1 MSCFRPASVLKNLC
15 FGLAIVLLCANV
27 LAQMPSGD
35 VVITSSTVWPSGTY
49 ALNSLA
55 VENGAVLT
63 IGGGS
68 TVLVTGAALVTQ
80 NSNVVLQS
88 INTTAQVNGVWAGTG
103 VTIHAG
109 SFEVDAGSTINADGQ
124 GYAVHAGPG
133 AGTGSYINNGGS
145 YGGVGG
151 GQASTT
157 TYGSATVPVD
167 LGSGGDQYN
176 GTGGAGGGAIQ
187 LLVSGTL
194 TNNGVIS
201 ANGAGAANDAGA
213 GAGGSIY
220 VMANTLAGAGVFTA
234 NGGAN
239 STPSSGNG
247 GGGGRVAVYYASVG
261 TPSVL
266 SASTATGGS
275 GDGNPS
281 GSVGTVAFFDTSGT
295 NEKMYVY
302 QNFSLP
308 ANSNLTYNQ
317 ITVQNGAVLT
327 IGGGSTVTVSGA
339 VLVTANSS
347 IVLQSINTTAQVNG
361 VWAGTG
367 VTIHAGSFEVDAG
380 STINADGQGYAV
392 HAGPGAGTG
401 SYINNGGSYGGA
413 GGGQAS
419 TTTYGSATA
428 PVDLGSG
435 GDQYSGTG
443 GAGGGAIQLLVSG
456 MLTNNGVISA
466 NGAGASNDAGGGA
479 GGSIYVT
486 ANMLAGAGT
495 FTANGGANSTPSS
508 GNGGGGGRMAVYYA
522 SAASFT
528 GFTASTV
535 TGGTGNG
542 NPSGALGTAA
552 FFDTSAANNNVSV
565 YQNFAIPANATVQY
579 NGLTVAGGASMTIG
593 GGTQLAVTQAL
604 RVTGNM
610 VLQSI
615 NTTAEINGSWQ
626 GKGVT
631 ILAGSLQVD
640 ASGALNADGQGYA
653 VQAGPG
659 AGANG
664 YRNNGGSYGGAG
676 GGMAST
682 TTYGSATAPVNLGSG
697 GDQYNGT
704 GGSGGGAIQL
714 LVSGMLTNNGVI
726 SANGTGASNIA
737 GGGAG
742 GSIYIAANTL
752 AGTGTFMASGGANLT
767 PSGNGGGG
775 GRIAVDYV
783 TDTGFNQSALAASGG
798 AGAVAG
804 AVGTVKYV
812 NTPTGVWVQ
821 PTASVIHDA
830 TTLQWFTDAGATTT
844 VTASGPETF
853 TVATGAGD
861 FSSATWDTTQVPD
874 GAYQLLLK
882 VLDAAGNVL
891 QEVPKAVVINN
902 SVLWYSGTLTANTH
916 WTAANVYA
924 LDGNLIIPAGITL
937 TIDPGTVVK
946 ALPGTEIIVQSGG
959 TLSALGDASNPVI
972 FTTFD
977 DSSVGGNT
985 DFNQGI
991 SVPSPGD
998 WSGIVVLGG
1007 GTYDSNGKTELR
1019 YAQTLLFGTI
1029 SANMTLTSTQNY
1041 EVSGNL
1047 IVASGVTLTIQPG
1060 TVVKFD
1066 IGGGID
1072 VQAGATLLAN
1082 GTLAQP
1088 IYFTSIN
1095 DSSIGGRTGSTG
1107 AAAAPGDWNSILIDA
1122 ATASFQH
1129 VQMQYGGGPV
1139 GSSNQAGMVE
1149 TDGTATVTIASSTL
1163 LSSYAIGIQ
1172 TGYPNGGGDTV
1183 TVTDSTFY
1191 GNEDRAINAYPGSTV
1206 HVVNDTFDGNA
1217 YGPFAHGGVMDVEN
1231 SVISNSVGTQFGSVE
1246 VCCGSTLAAFTNN
1259 DVYTTAAGVSNY
1271 VGLTDPTGTQ
1281 GNISAN
1287 PVYLNQA
1294 LHDYRPTYGSPL
1306 IDAANGTVPNYP
1318 LTDSFGLARY
1328 NDPLV
1333 TTKTG
1338 TPDVNG
1344 NYPDMGAFEFVQTAP
1359 SNLDLTVSNVQ
1370 GPSSAIVGSQVTVN
1384 WIVTNI
1390 GSGTAYGPWH
1400 DAVYLVSDPNT
1411 NPVQAYGGIFLEG
1424 AGIVLGPGA
1433 SYNATAT
1440 VTVPG
1445 TTVGSQRWEVK
1456 TNVLGEIFEGANTA
1470 NNTGIAIDP
1479 VNIDLNQL
1487 VPAATPLN
1495 GLFSSAGQMSYY
1507 KVIPSPTQA
1516 TSVNL
1521 ALFGVTGSVQLFV
1534 GAGFVPTPQQFTYQ
1548 QVEFDSASASVV
1560 IPAGSSQIYYV
1571 AAYAQT
1577 LASTPAPY
1585 TIQASTVSFGLT
1597 SISPAAVNNG
1607 YSQTITFI
1615 GGGFTS
1621 NTVFTLVSPSGIV
1634 YTPSSTFIADTDHAD
1649 VTFNLAGVPAGSY
1662 SATASNGAVATLT
1675 NALTIGNPPTISLS
1689 SGLTPGVNLWL
1700 DVPEAF
1706 RAGFPGQVT
1715 LYYENGSGEDIP
1727 APVIELQATG
1737 ATLSKQVPQCA
1748 GCNPN
1753 FNLMYQNTETS
1764 GLVLGINNQG
1774 PAGVLPNGA
1783 TGSINFTVNDVTGS
1797 SVAFSV
1803 EALTAFNADPLIG
1816 YKIVTTPCVMGVNG
1830 ELCSSWIPDGIF
1842 ANTSQLCAAYTPP
1855 LYNSVA
1861 FTRTCMQ
1868 LLVKAQ
1874 FWRNACFN
1882 SAEPCSGVDGNS
1894 VNDLLAADAT
1904 QLSTMGIYENDA
1916 TRLLSFEYSADGFD
1930 VFNTR
1935 YHQGVFGYGPGRDL
1949 DIYAQTTGLTPAPV
1963 IFYPDGTPRTFP
1975 TVNPNQSNQY
1985 LGVPGD
1991 YGVLTVGTDASVTLT
2006 EKNGTL
2012 YHFNAPV
2019 GSSAILQ
2026 LGYIQDT
2033 NQNQV
2038 TLTYNGSAQLASAVD
2053 SFGNMI
2059 SYVYDSLGHV
2069 TQITDPVGR
2078 VTTYTYDILSD
2089 TLHSTFMTS
2098 ITDPTGTTSFLWNE
2112 GGAHGVGYI
2121 ADSCITTYCEAAI
2134 GINAITFPDGTHTY
2148 YTYDAQ
2154 GRVATK
2160 SQDGGAQKV
2169 TYTYGA
2175 TGTVTFTDAL
2185 GNATQSVP
2193 NQYGTP
2199 AQTIDPLSH
2208 ITQYAYDAEE
2218 KNTSVLAPLGTTT
2231 SIGYDSMGNVSQII
2245 EPLGDQLSFSSNAY
2259 GSLQSF
2265 TDANGN
2271 STSFTFDAHNNA
2283 TAVAG
2288 PNGIGQKATYDTHGN
2303 ATSLTNARGNT
2314 IQFAYNSNN
2323 LLTSKTFSNGTQVT
2337 FTYDAHYNPLTVT
2350 AANGTTTYSYDS
2362 ADRVTGVAYPNGQ
2375 YIHYAYN
2382 AGGQRVSLTDSTGFA
2397 VQYAYDAAGRLL
2409 TVTSGSNTPVVT
2421 YTYDTAGNVLKKTR
2435 GNGTYTTITY
2445 DAASNPLHLI
2455 NYTSSGGVMSEYD
2468 YTYDAMNRQSNITTP
2483 SGPWAIGYDAN
2494 GQITSAGTATTPYS
2508 YAYDP
2513 AENRVSALSSSYN
2526 VNNLNEYTTVGSNT
2540 YTYDADGNLTSGG
2553 GYTYTYDDL
2562 NRLTGMTSPTDTWTY
2577 QYDGLNQR
2585 VSATHNGTVTQYLI
2599 DPSSLASGLG
2609 NVEAELNGSGQ
2620 TVAHYTY
2627 GLDLISSVPA
2637 SGTPSYYHFDASG
2650 NTVQM
2655 TSASGAVVNNYVYLP
2670 FGEKLSS
2677 TVGVANPFTYVGE
2690 YGVMD
2695 EGSGLYYMRNRW
2707 YSPALGRFVQRDPI
2721 GLLGGTNLY
2730 AYTQND
2736 PANFTDPSGLEP
2748 PTITE
2753 LQEEQNRENYEA
2765 VWGKEALEKKD
2776 EAMQRGKEGIAEI
2789 GAGAML
2795 GGVEIVE
2802 GGGVIT
2808 SELINHSIKVPIES
2822 AIVHTLVPEA
2832 HVSTGFLHP
2841 TLGFVLKDMAHYFS
2855 FGLLFNEPPPPVET
2869 TPVDKPKDPNGKLT
2883 SGYGA
2888 NGYVPADAAITYT
2901 VYFENQPTA
2910 TAPAVIVTVTDPLAN
2925 NLDWSTVQFNNIS
2938 FNNVS
2943 LNVPTGVTTYST
2955 QAKVS
2960 TDSNP
2965 VNVTAGLNPATGV
2978 LSVTMQSVNPV
2989 TGSIP
2994 ASPTAGFLPPNN
3006 SANAGSGS
3014 VTFTVKPKT
3023 GLANGTAITNQASIV
3038 FDVNAAIATNT
3049 VTNTL
3054 DSSSLT
3060 SAITPLPAT
3069 TTSTNISVAWSGS
3082 DPSGSGI
3089 ASYNIYVSTN
3099 GGAYALWLS
3108 ATTLTSSTY
3117 TGIPGQT
3124 YSFSSLAT
3132 NNVGTVQATPGTPQT
3147 IAVVFITP
3155 NVTVTPASS
3164 SITPTQSLPVAIAVA
3179 SPVTGGSVPTGTVVL
3194 SSGTYTSATATL
3206 SSGAASITISAGAL
3220 PTGIDTLTATYT
3232 PDSASSATYAAA
3244 AGVVQVTVGTVANV
3258 PLASLSP
3265 SGLTFTA
3272 VSGTSSAAQTVQLT
3286 NTGTAALT
3294 ITGVT
3299 LAGTGAGSFADTSA
3313 CGTSLP
3319 AGFSCNISVT
3329 FTPSLVAGFSATLS
3343 VADNAAGTPQ
3353 SITLTGT
3360 GTAVPAPVVS
3370 LAPSS
3375 LTFTSASGTT
3385 SAAQTVTLSNT
3396 GNAALSITAIT
3407 LGGSG
3412 ATSFAQTNT
3421 CGASLAAGSSC
3432 PISVVFTPGSV
3443 GSFSAT
3449 LSIADNAS
3457 GAPQTVGLTGTG
3469 GAPLAPIAT
3478 ITPAALT
3485 FTAIA
3490 GTPSAAQTANLSNT
3504 GTAALAISGITLT
3517 GSGAASFSQTNTCG
3531 TSLAAGSNCLISI
3544 TFTPSAAAAYNA
3556 SLSIADNA
3564 SGSPQTVSLTGTGTP
3579 VPAPIASVTP
3589 ATLNFTSISG
3599 ITSAVQTS
3607 QLSNTGNAPL
3617 AITGI
3622 TFTGTGATSF
3632 TQTNTCGTALA
3643 AGSNCTISVT
3653 FTPTSIASFS
3663 ASISIDDNASGS
3675 PQTVAL
3681 TGTGTAPPTFQL
3693 SATPASQ
3700 SANAGGT
3707 VTYTINFTPQG
3718 GAFTNAIALSAS
3730 GLPSGATATFTPA
3743 SVTPGSA
3750 NVSSTLTIQTVASMA
3765 AVRTL
3770 DGSRPLLALVGL
3782 LFVVTRKRRRL
3793 ALLSVLLL
3801 ASLAGIASLTGC
3813 GSTPKTATY
3822 TVTVSGTSG
3831 TQIQTTTVTLILHD

>member
-167 LGSGGDQYN
+167 LGSGGDQY
-176 GTGGAGGGAIQ
+176 
-187 LLVSGTL
+187 
-194 TNNGVIS
+194 
-201 ANGAGAANDAGA
+201 
-213 GAGGSIY
+213 
-220 VMANTLAGAGVFTA
+220 
-234 NGGAN
+234 
-239 STPSSGNG
+239 
-247 GGGGRVAVYYASVG
+247 
-261 TPSVL
+261 
-266 SASTATGGS
+266 
-275 GDGNPS
+275 
-281 GSVGTVAFFDTSGT
+281 
-295 NEKMYVY
+295 
-302 QNFSLP
+302 
-308 ANSNLTYNQ
+308 
-317 ITVQNGAVLT
+317 
-327 IGGGSTVTVSGA
+327 
-339 VLVTANSS
+339 
-347 IVLQSINTTAQVNG
+347 
-361 VWAGTG
+361 
-367 VTIHAGSFEVDAG
+367 
-380 STINADGQGYAV
+380 
-392 HAGPGAGTG
+392 
-401 SYINNGGSYGGA
+401 
-413 GGGQAS
+413 
-419 TTTYGSATA
+419 
-428 PVDLGSG
+428 
-435 GDQYSGTG
+435 SGTG
-443 GAGGGAIQLLVSG
+443 GAGGGAIELLVSG
-456 MLTNNGVISA
+456 TLTNNGVISA

-479 GGSIYVT
+479 GGSVYVT
-486 ANMLAGAGT
+486 ANTLVGTGA

-542 NPSGALGTAA
+542 NPSGASGTSA

-682 TTYGSATAPVNLGSG
+682 TTYGSATAPVDLGSG
-697 GDQYNGT
+697 GDQYSGT
-704 GGSGGGAIQL
+704 GGLGGGAIQL
-714 LVSGMLTNNGVI
+714 LVSRTLTNNGVI

-798 AGAVAG
+798 TGAVAG

-1007 GTYDSNGKTELR
+1007 GTYDSNGNTELR

-1163 LSSYAIGIQ
+1163 VSSYAIGIQ

-1191 GNEDRAINAYPGSTV
+1191 GNEDRAINVFSGSTV
-1206 HVVNDTFDGNA
+1206 HVVNDTFDSNA
-1217 YGPFAHGGVMDVEN
+1217 AGVMAHGGTVDVEN
-1231 SVISNSVGTQFGSVE
+1231 SVVTNSNAAQFGGIAL
-1246 VCCGSTLAAFTNN
+1246 CCGGTFTNIAN
-1259 DVYTTAAGVSNY
+1259 TDVYTRVSGVPNY
-1271 VGLTDPTGTQ
+1271 VGLTDPAGTKV
-1281 GNISAN
+1281 NISAN
-1287 PVYLNQA
+1287 PVYMNGP

-1306 IDAANGTVPNYP
+1306 IDAASGVVPNYP

-1384 WIVTNI
+1384 WTVTNI

-1433 SYNATAT
+1433 SYNATAA

-1445 TTVGSQRWEVK
+1445 ATVGSQHWEVK

-1470 NNTGIAIDP
+1470 NNTGIALNP
-1479 VNIDLNQL
+1479 VNVDLNQL
-1487 VPAATPLN
+1487 VPNATPLN

-1516 TSVNL
+1516 TSVTL
-1521 ALFGVTGSVQLFV
+1521 ALRGIAGSVQLFV
-1534 GAGFVPTPQQFTYQ
+1534 GAGYMPSPQHFTYQ
-1548 QVEFDSASASVV
+1548 QVEFDSSSASVV

-1585 TIQASTVSFGLT
+1585 TIQAANVSFGLT

-1649 VTFNLAGVPAGSY
+1649 VTFNLAGVPADSY

-2134 GINAITFPDGTHTY
+2134 GINAITYPDGTHTY

-2185 GNATQSVP
+2185 GNATQYVP
-2193 NQYGTP
+2193 NQYGEL
-2199 AQTIDPLSH
+2199 AQSIDPLSH

-2231 SIGYDSMGNVSQII
+2231 SIGYDSMGNASLLIN
-2245 EPLGDQLSFSSNAY
+2245 PLGNQLSFAANAY

-2271 STSFTFDAHNNA
+2271 STAFTFDAHNNA

-2303 ATSLTNARGNT
+2303 VTSFTNARGNT

-2375 YIHYAYN
+2375 FIHYAYN
-2382 AGGQRVSLTDSTGFA
+2382 AGGQRISLTDSTGFA

-2421 YTYDTAGNVLKKTR
+2421 YTYDTAGNLLKKTR
-2435 GNGTYTTITY
+2435 GNGTYTTYTY

-2468 YTYDAMNRQSNITTP
+2468 YTYDALGRQTTMNTP
-2483 SGPWAIGYDAN
+2483 AGSWAYGYDAD
-2494 GQITSAGTATTPYS
+2494 GQITNAATPGGALAYT
-2508 YAYDP
+2508 YDP
-2513 AENRVSALSSSYN
+2513 DGNRLTGSGLSYES
-2526 VNNLNEYTTVGSNT
+2526 NNLDEYTTVGSNT

-2599 DPSSLASGLG
+2599 DPSGYG

-2620 TVAHYTY
+2620 TIAHYTY
-2627 GLDLISSVPA
+2627 GLDLTSSVPA

-2695 EGSGLYYMRNRW
+2695 EGSGLYFMRNRW
-2707 YSPALGRFVQRDPI
+2707 YSPALGRFVQRDPT
-2721 GLLGGTNLY
+2721 GLASGDANPYRYSGNDSTN
-2730 AYTQND
+2730 ASD
-2736 PANFTDPSGLEP
+2736 PAGLRAWLDILHLRVDASANAAVQESQSRGVGLYNAGVQTQTP
-2748 PTITE
+2748 AQAQEQIDNTTNGAVEQTMATGLQLAAPAVGAEIELTE
-2753 LQEEQNRENYEA
+2753 NAPLNEA
-2765 VWGKEALEKKD
+2765 VNMGAHKLIEKGVTKAVGADEPKEP
-2776 EAMQRGKEGIAEI
+2776 
-2789 GAGAML
+2789 
-2795 GGVEIVE
+2795 
-2802 GGGVIT
+2802 
-2808 SELINHSIKVPIES
+2808 SEPVD
-2822 AIVHTLVPEA
+2822 AR
-2832 HVSTGFLHP
+2832 FLQP
-2841 TLGFVLKDMAHYFS
+2841 TPGFVLENMAHFFS
-2855 FGLLFNEPPPPVET
+2855 FGLLFNKPPPPVET
-2869 TPVDKPKDPNGKLT
+2869 TPVKKVIDPNGKLT
-2883 SGYGA
+2883 SGYGDQ
-2888 NGYVPADAAITYT
+2888 GYVPADAAITYI

-2955 QAKVS
+2955 QAQVS
-2960 TDSNP
+2960 TDPNP
-2965 VNVTAGLNPATGV
+2965 VNVTAAVNPATGV
-2978 LSVTMQSVNPV
+2978 LSVTMKSVDPV
-2989 TGSIP
+2989 TGTIP
-2994 ASPTAGFLPPNN
+2994 ANPTAGFLPPNN

-3049 VTNTL
+3049 VTNML

-3155 NVTVTPASS
+3155 NVTVMPASS
-3164 SITPTQSLPVAIAVA
+3164 SITPTQSLAVAIAVA

-3206 SSGAASITISAGAL
+3206 SSGAASITIPAGAL
-3220 PTGIDTLTATYT
+3220 PTGIDILTATYT

-3244 AGVVQVTVGTVANV
+3244 AGVVQVTVANV

-3286 NTGTAALT
+3286 NTGNAALT

-3299 LAGTGAGSFADTSA
+3299 ITGSGASSFADTSA

-3319 AGFSCNISVT
+3319 VGFSCNISVT
-3329 FTPSLVAGFSATLS
+3329 FTPSSAAGFSATLS
-3343 VADNAAGTPQ
+3343 VADNASGTPQ

-3469 GAPLAPIAT
+3469 AAPLAPIAT

-3485 FTAIA
+3485 FTAIV
-3490 GTPSAAQTANLSNT
+3490 GTPSAAQTAKLSNT

-3517 GSGAASFSQTNTCG
+3517 GSGAANFAQTNTCG
-3531 TSLAAGSNCLISI
+3531 TALAAGSNCLISI

-3632 TQTNTCGTALA
+3632 TQSNTCGTALA
-3643 AGSNCTISVT
+3643 ASSNCTISVT

-3663 ASISIDDNASGS
+3663 ASVSIADNASGS

-3681 TGTGTAPPTFQL
+3681 TGTGTAPPTFL
-3693 SATPASQ
+3693 LGATPASQ
-3700 SANAGGT
+3700 PVVPGSS
-3707 VTYTINFTPQG
+3707 VTYTINVTPQG

-3750 NVSSTLTIQTVASMA
+3750 NVSSTLTIQTAASMA

-3770 DGSRPLLALVGL
+3770 DGSRSLLALVGL
-3782 LFVVTRKRRRL
+3782 LFVATRKRRRL

-3813 GSTPKTATY
+3813 GSTPKTAPY
-3822 TVTVSGTSG
+3822 TVTVTGTSG
-3831 TQIQTTTVTLILHD
+3831 TQIQTTTVTLILQE